1 MECAAVSLERLTY
14 SVSCVVSGRSSKLSS
29 TSSSSKRRAR
39 IRRTHAKK
47 CLEAQLGICK
57 LLWSLGETD
66 GAANP
71 GLGEC
76 PRAHTLNGS
85 LNAADRNDNQSAGA
99 DGPGLGECLRVQTQN
114 GSDVV
119 AGEAADPGLG
129 ECLRAHTQN
138 GSLFPDDS
146 TGSQSVGANSPQSK
160 SEEGCPRQAPER
172 QATAPDGLSS
182 MDDFWQY
189 CRTIN
194 RTDPLSSCE
203 PKPFFSDSVKRIE

>member
-1 MECAAVSLERLTY
+1 MAGLLSYLLPAAANEEHESAEPMQ
-14 SVSCVVSGRSSKLSS
+14 
-29 TSSSSKRRAR
+29 
-39 IRRTHAKK
+39 KK

-85 LNAADRNDNQSAGA
+85 LFSADRNDNQSGGA
-99 DGPGLGECLRVQTQN
+99 VGPGLGECLRVQTQN
-114 GSDVV
+114 GSVLV
-119 AGEAADPGLG
+119 AGGAADPGLG

-189 CRTIN
+189 CLTIN
-194 RTDPLSSCE
+194 RTDPLTSCE
-203 PKPFFSDSVKRIE
+203 PRPFLRFRERIERPAE